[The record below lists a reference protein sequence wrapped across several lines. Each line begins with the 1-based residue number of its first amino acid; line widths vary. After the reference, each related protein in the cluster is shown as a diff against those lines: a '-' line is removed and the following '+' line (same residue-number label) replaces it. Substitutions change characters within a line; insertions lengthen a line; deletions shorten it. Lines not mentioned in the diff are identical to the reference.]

1 MASNIFTGA
10 SRYATDFQSVIDRS
24 VNIASLPMLQ
34 MQQSRA
40 TTSDQNAAVQ
50 ALDSKVSSLQTALK
64 SLGDSFGFGSYSI
77 ANSDASIVTA
87 RMAEG
92 VGEGTYTVKVLD
104 VGSYA
109 TASSKSDLTGV
120 TDPATQNISSAEEFS
135 LFINDGEEIT
145 LHPASN
151 NLNSLVEAINNAN
164 AGVRATVV
172 NLSPSGTP
180 EYHLSIQSTSLGE
193 TDIRL
198 TGDANELLDTATG
211 GSQARYL
218 VNGRVEES
226 KSNSRTITLSSGLTV
241 DLLRD
246 DTKSVTIEVTRGSTS
261 VKNAIEAFVNS
272 YNSVVDELNKHYGT
286 QKGALSG
293 NSLIFGVNDV
303 MRRISSYAEGNSG
316 LPSLAS
322 IGITADKFGK
332 LSLDTDEWDKV
343 KGNLTDLKAFMGNLS
358 DSGFLKAAGDDLN
371 GLQNSDTGL
380 LKTTLTS
387 LDDQLTA
394 ADDRIVEEQR
404 RIDDLT
410 ESLQK
415 RFYAA
420 DALIAQLEQ
429 QASYFTNLFAA
440 MKVNQDSM
448 NG

>member
-34 MQQSRA
+34 MQQSKA

-109 TASSKSDLTGV
+109 TATSKSDLTGV

-198 TGDANELLDTATG
+198 TGDGNELLDTATG

-261 VKNAIEAFVNS
+261 VKSAIEAFVNS

-303 MRRISSYAEGNSG
+303 MRRISSYAESDSG

-332 LSLDTDEWDKV
+332 LSLDADGWDKV
-343 KGNLTDLKAFMGNLS
+343 NGNLTDLKAFMGNLS

-394 ADDRIVEEQR
+394 ADDRIAEEQR

>member
-1 MASNIFTGA
+1 M
-10 SRYATDFQSVIDRS
+10 
-24 VNIASLPMLQ
+24 
-34 MQQSRA
+34 
-40 TTSDQNAAVQ
+40 
-50 ALDSKVSSLQTALK
+50 
-64 SLGDSFGFGSYSI
+64 
-77 ANSDASIVTA
+77 
-87 RMAEG
+87 
-92 VGEGTYTVKVLD
+92 
-104 VGSYA
+104 
-109 TASSKSDLTGV
+109 
-120 TDPATQNISSAEEFS
+120 
-135 LFINDGEEIT
+135 
-145 LHPASN
+145 
-151 NLNSLVEAINNAN
+151 
-164 AGVRATVV
+164 V

-198 TGDANELLDTATG
+198 TGNGNELLDTATG

-261 VKNAIEAFVNS
+261 VKSAIEAFVNS

-303 MRRISSYAEGNSG
+303 MRRISSYAESDSG

-332 LSLDTDEWDKV
+332 LSLDADGWDKV
-343 KGNLTDLKAFMGNLS
+343 NGNLTDLKAFMGNLS

-394 ADDRIVEEQR
+394 ADDRIAEEQR

>member
-40 TTSDQNAAVQ
+40 TTSDQSTAVQ
-50 ALDSKVSSLQTALK
+50 ALDSKVTSLQTALK
-64 SLGDSFGFGSYSI
+64 SLGDSFGFGSYSVS
-77 ANSDASIVTA
+77 NSDASIVTTRIA
-87 RMAEG
+87 DG
-92 VGEGTYTVKVLD
+92 VSEGTYTVKVLD

-109 TASSKSDLTGV
+109 TATSKSNLTVV
-120 TDPATQNISSAEEFS
+120 TDPATQSISSAEEFS

-198 TGDANELLDTATG
+198 TGDGTDLLDTATG

-226 KSNSRTITLSSGLTV
+226 KSNSRTITLSTGLTV

-246 DTKSVTIEVTRGSTS
+246 DAKAVTIEVTRGSTS
-261 VKNAIEAFVNS
+261 VKTAIDAFINT
-272 YNSVVDELNKHYGT
+272 YNGVIDELNKHYGT

-293 NSLIFGVNDV
+293 NSLVFGVNDV
-303 MRRISSYAEGNSG
+303 MRRISGYAAGDSG
-316 LPSLAS
+316 MPSLAS

-332 LSLDTDEWDKV
+332 LSLDSDEWDKV
-343 KGNLTDLKAFMGNLS
+343 KGNLTGLKEFMGKMN
-358 DSGFLKAAGDDLN
+358 DSGFLKAASDDLN
-371 GLQNSDTGL
+371 SLQDTTTGL
-380 LKTTLTS
+380 LKTTMTS
-387 LDDQLTA
+387 MDDQLKA
-394 ADDRIVEEQR
+394 ADDRIAEEQR
-404 RIDDLT
+404 RIDDLK

-415 RFYAA
+415 RFFAA
-420 DALIAQLEQ
+420 DALIASLEQ
-429 QASYFTNLFAA
+429 QATYFTNMFAA
-440 MKVNQDSM
+440 MKTNQDSM

>member
-34 MQQSRA
+34 MQQSKA

-109 TASSKSDLTGV
+109 TATSKSDLTGV

-145 LHPASN
+145 LHPTSN

-172 NLSPSGTP
+172 NFSPSGTP

-198 TGDANELLDTATG
+198 TGDGNELLDTATG

-261 VKNAIEAFVNS
+261 VKSAIEAFVNS

-303 MRRISSYAEGNSG
+303 MRRISSYAEGDSG

-332 LSLDTDEWDKV
+332 LSLDADGWDKV

-358 DSGFLKAAGDDLN
+358 DSGFLKAAGDNLN

-394 ADDRIVEEQR
+394 ADDRIAEEQR

-429 QASYFTNLFAA
+429 QRPISRICLRR
-440 MKVNQDSM
+440 
-448 NG
+448 

>member
-34 MQQSRA
+34 MQQSKA

-109 TASSKSDLTGV
+109 TATSKSDLTGV

-198 TGDANELLDTATG
+198 TGDADELLDTATG

-246 DTKSVTIEVTRGSTS
+246 DTKSVTIE
-261 VKNAIEAFVNS
+261 
-272 YNSVVDELNKHYGT
+272 
-286 QKGALSG
+286 
-293 NSLIFGVNDV
+293 
-303 MRRISSYAEGNSG
+303 SG

-322 IGITADKFGK
+322 IGITADKFGQ
-332 LSLDTDEWDKV
+332 LSLDADGWDKV

-358 DSGFLKAAGDDLN
+358 DSGFLKAAGDNLS

-394 ADDRIVEEQR
+394 ADDRIAEEQR